1 MSLKEIAQKI
11 LDYNGPPAESF
22 VLEETDKEKNPQ
34 ANAKAEGDNTE
45 QPKKPSKKGRSAHA
59 QKEKVFQDIQSSLE
73 KNLDCVRALFFVPLN
88 ADVVI
93 REFSL
98 PNEPPVKAFLV
109 ILEGATD
116 GQMVNEFILQPLMLL
131 SNLNSE
137 QKNKLHLCKKVLQ
150 KYLPSNKI
158 KEITKFS
165 EVIKEVVQ
173 GSTVIFLDGNPLGIA
188 VETKGFQHRGIET
201 AKNEQVVQGPQE
213 AFVEDLRSNTS
224 LVRKIIR
231 NENLVTEFITVG
243 ARNNNNAALMY
254 LKDLANPQLVAE
266 VKKRISAIKVDYI
279 PEPGILEELIED
291 HPLSL
296 LPQSIVTERPDRVAS
311 MLVEAKVA
319 ILLDNSPVAM
329 VVPATVFD
337 LLHSPEDHYVR
348 FSYGLWLRIIRI
360 TAVFLTMVL
369 PAFYVAIATFH
380 QEMIPT
386 DLVLSIAAAKEQVP
400 FPTIV
405 ELLLMELSFE
415 LIREAG
421 VRVPGVIGPTLGIVG
436 TLILGQAAVAASIVS
451 PILIIIV
458 AVTGLAS
465 YVIPDYAASFGF
477 RFMRFFFVGLA
488 AFLGFF
494 GISTGLFALLGI
506 LISMKSFGI
515 PFFAP
520 IAPRTAPSADVIVR
534 LPVWKQQFRPDYL
547 QPKDSKRQENSNRAW
562 TRRK

>member
-279 PEPGILEELIED
+279 PEPGILEELI
-291 HPLSL
+291 
-296 LPQSIVTERPDRVAS
+296 
-311 MLVEAKVA
+311 
-319 ILLDNSPVAM
+319 
-329 VVPATVFD
+329 
-337 LLHSPEDHYVR
+337 
-348 FSYGLWLRIIRI
+348 
-360 TAVFLTMVL
+360 
-369 PAFYVAIATFH
+369 
-380 QEMIPT
+380 
-386 DLVLSIAAAKEQVP
+386 
-400 FPTIV
+400 
-405 ELLLMELSFE
+405 
-415 LIREAG
+415 
-421 VRVPGVIGPTLGIVG
+421 
-436 TLILGQAAVAASIVS
+436 
-451 PILIIIV
+451 
-458 AVTGLAS
+458 
-465 YVIPDYAASFGF
+465 
-477 RFMRFFFVGLA
+477 
-488 AFLGFF
+488 
-494 GISTGLFALLGI
+494 
-506 LISMKSFGI
+506 
-515 PFFAP
+515 
-520 IAPRTAPSADVIVR
+520 
-534 LPVWKQQFRPDYL
+534 
-547 QPKDSKRQENSNRAW
+547 
-562 TRRK
+562 